1 MAIELD
7 SKRIP
12 QHIAIIMDGNGRW
25 AAERGKPR
33 SYGHQAGVEAVRRIT
48 SECTRLGVKFL
59 TLYSFS
65 TENWNR
71 PAEDVA
77 ALMGLFLTSL
87 EDEIFMK
94 NNVRFRVIGDMQ
106 RLPKPLQDKLHEV
119 MEHTAANDRMTAVIA
134 LSYSA
139 RWEITEAVKQIT
151 ADMMQ
156 KGATPQEVLDTD
168 AINENVVGQYLTTS
182 FMPDPE
188 LLIRTGGELRVSNYL
203 LWQIAYS
210 ELYFCDTYWPDFYE
224 ADLHKA
230 IHSYQQ
236 RQRRFGKTEAQIE
249 EENQDENE

>member
-71 PAEDVA
+71 PAEEVA

-87 EDEIFMK
+87 EDEI
-94 NNVRFRVIGDMQ
+94 
-106 RLPKPLQDKLHEV
+106 
-119 MEHTAANDRMTAVIA
+119 
-134 LSYSA
+134 S
-139 RWEITEAVKQIT
+139 
-151 ADMMQ
+151 
-156 KGATPQEVLDTD
+156 
-168 AINENVVGQYLTTS
+168 
-182 FMPDPE
+182 
-188 LLIRTGGELRVSNYL
+188 
-203 LWQIAYS
+203 
-210 ELYFCDTYWPDFYE
+210 
-224 ADLHKA
+224 
-230 IHSYQQ
+230 
-236 RQRRFGKTEAQIE
+236 
-249 EENQDENE
+249 